1 MNANTTPP
9 PEGLAPA
16 SGSVIRVRYLV
27 DVQSVSG
34 TWQNMDVA
42 MDEERA
48 RFLDADWKNWL
59 NDNRKTWKAT
69 RIIKEVTTHEVLQ
82 NDERSNRGSENEH

>member
-1 MNANTTPP
+1 
-9 PEGLAPA
+9 
-16 SGSVIRVRYLV
+16 
-27 DVQSVSG
+27 
-34 TWQNMDVA
+34 

-48 RFLDADWKNWL
+48 RFLHAAWKKWG

-82 NDERSNRGSENEH
+82 NDQGEAQPPAKNL